1 MGDPKRSE
9 FGDRC
14 APECD
19 SEEAAPRATKA
30 ERPEDVSDK
39 ACPEGTRLKFR
50 CAPECGSEEA
60 APRALKIGRPE
71 DDDRVAC
78 PEGVS

>member
-1 MGDPKRSE
+1 MGDPKRSRDGE
-9 FGDRC
+9 RC

-71 DDDRVAC
+71 DNDHVAV
-78 PEGVS
+78 PEGVP

>member
-1 MGDPKRSE
+1 MGDPKRSK
-9 FGDRC
+9 FGDRY

-19 SEEAAPRATKA
+19 SEEAAPRAMKA
-30 ERPEDVSDK
+30 ERPEDVSNK
-39 ACPEGTRLKFR
+39 ACPEGTYLKFR

-71 DDDRVAC
+71 DNDRVAC

>member
-39 ACPEGTRLKFR
+39 ACPEGTCVNFR
-50 CAPECGSEEA
+50 CAPECDNEEA

-71 DDDRVAC
+71 DDNRVAC

>member
-1 MGDPKRSE
+1 MGGPKRSE

-39 ACPEGTRLKFR
+39 ACPEGTCVNFR
-50 CAPECGSEEA
+50 CAPECDNEEA

-71 DDDRVAC
+71 DDNRVAC
-78 PEGVS
+78 PEGVL